1 MQPPIVTTVTKTTN
15 KEKAPDAAPRVNIQ
29 DLCEEHY
36 EYILPII
43 MEKAQRDKQK
53 EIQTRLNF
61 ENFKKSQ
68 RERENTLNSRA
79 ENSPAR
85 FHPESSRIRGR
96 ERCDDKNMFNRL
108 SHRRRSVHERLT
120 DTYSPSTTKSE
131 PSRTD
136 LRDPSH
142 SKGHSR
148 RHWKSGTKRHK
159 LADEDDLAK
168 PWTCEDVDPFTP
180 QIQNFKSSRKT
191 RMPNNV
197 KTYDGTGDPEDHLKI
212 FQAAAQR
219 PLAYSDGTEGPL
231 VIAGKIGGHMIHH
244 MYIDGGSSTE
254 ILYEHCFNELRSEI
268 KSQMVPARTS
278 LIGFSRET
286 IWLLGQLRL
295 LVTIRDADHC
305 TKAWMDFM
313 IVISISPYNGIIGR
327 PGIREIQAVP
337 STAHGMLKFPADG
350 GIVTIR
356 STILIP
362 AKYAMVITLP
372 KEIPKEA
379 GVRSENLKVSIHPNF
394 PDQEVAI
401 RGTLSLE
408 GCTELCTLLKKN
420 LDIFAW
426 QPSNMI
432 GVPRSIAEHR
442 LNIREGYSPVRQK
455 KRGQAPER
463 VKAIQAE
470 VQN

>member
-1 MQPPIVTTVTKTTN
+1 
-15 KEKAPDAAPRVNIQ
+15 
-29 DLCEEHY
+29 
-36 EYILPII
+36 
-43 MEKAQRDKQK
+43 MEKARCDKQK

-61 ENFKKSQ
+61 ENFKKPQ
-68 RERENTLNSRA
+68 RERENSLNSRV

-85 FHPESSRIRGR
+85 FHLESSRIRGR
-96 ERCDDKNMFNRL
+96 ERRDDRNVFNRL

-120 DTYSPSTTKSE
+120 DTYSPSTTKSG

-136 LRDPSH
+136 SRDPSH

-148 RHWKSGTKRHK
+148 SRERPQMEDRSRGTEESNGGHWKLRIKRRK
-159 LADEDDLAK
+159 LADEDDLAE

-180 QIQNFKSSRKT
+180 RIHNFKSSRKT

-197 KTYDGTGDPEDHLKI
+197 KTYDGIGDPEDHLKI
-212 FQAAAQR
+212 FQAAAQVEGEADAASKKKGHSSWKSEDQSKR
-219 PLAYSDGTEGPL
+219 HPWQRTTKQKLTQSFAYDSEITLLPLANSDGTEGPL
-231 VIAGKIGGHMIHH
+231 VIAAKIGGHMIHR

-254 ILYEHCFNELRSEI
+254 ILYEHCFNELWPKI

-278 LIGFSRET
+278 LIGFSGET
-286 IWLLGQLRL
+286 IWLLGQHRL

-313 IVISISPYNGIIGR
+313 IVRSISPYNGIIGR

-337 STAHGMLKFPADG
+337 STAHKMLKFPADG
-350 GIVTIR
+350 GIVTIC

-379 GVRSENLKVSIHPNF
+379 AVCRENLKVAIHPNF

-401 RGTLSLE
+401 GGTLSLE
-408 GCTELCTLLKKN
+408 GCT
-420 LDIFAW
+420 
-426 QPSNMI
+426 
-432 GVPRSIAEHR
+432 
-442 LNIREGYSPVRQK
+442 
-455 KRGQAPER
+455 
-463 VKAIQAE
+463 
-470 VQN
+470 